1 MKMLYGHAKAFMI
14 ASSFCIFAVAR
25 GSDQPASSSKPT
37 SNVLVETDQAV
48 MLWQK
53 DLPPKEIWLLR
64 LTPDTLTAKA
74 SAGAKAKATIRADS
88 GRIQAIQ
95 LASGDVFKVN
105 PGTGLFARFDPVRRV
120 FVSEAGAET
129 PATPDSL
136 VEEAEGSGTTGDEAI
151 RDALR
156 NAVRKAV
163 GVLVDG
169 EVLVKNEDVI
179 SDKVLTY
186 SDGFVTSYKELSRT
200 QQEGLVRVQIRAHVE
215 QRKLLADLHTAGV
228 KLGPTDGQGLVASAL
243 TRKEAQDTGAAL
255 LAKMLGELPNMLT
268 AEVRPVNAL
277 DYDADTQRLNLSVSV
292 RVDRDKYVAWADS
305 VSAALNRISLAKE
318 SILLNMLPTVGVGEN
333 LLDWSQAPLGPML
346 RFGPD
351 LHGNPKTWCLWMAM
365 RGDERRRTFRLG
377 CYVLDVNI
385 ARALQGTRGKL
396 QVEVALLGAASEEV
410 AKDVFDPLTG
420 KKRDTY
426 WLGWLAPRPRQLV
439 ANYAGQN
446 TSPLLGT
453 ANLADLGP
461 AVNADM
467 SVNVYVVPKCVA
479 GLDQGNVLCAAGIW
493 QTRALQIAPDVLNRM
508 KEIRSRVVFTPAGNP
523 GAGSTP

>member
-1 MKMLYGHAKAFMI
+1 MLMKILHQHAKAFLI
-14 ASSFCIFAVAR
+14 AIGLCLCALAR
-25 GSDQPASSSKPT
+25 ASGQPASSSKPP
-37 SNVLVETDQAV
+37 SDVLVETDQAA
-48 MLWQK
+48 MIWQK
-53 DLPPKEIWLLR
+53 DQPPKEIWLLR
-64 LTPDTLTAKA
+64 LTPDALTAKA
-74 SAGAKAKATIRADS
+74 SAKATATATIRADS
-88 GRIQAIQ
+88 GRIHAIQ
-95 LASGDVFKVN
+95 LCSGDVFKVN
-105 PGTGLFARFDPVRRV
+105 PATGLFARFDPVRRM
-120 FVSEAGAET
+120 FVGEAAAESS
-129 PATPDSL
+129 ATPNSL

-169 EVLVKNEDVI
+169 EVMVKNEDVI

-186 SDGFVTSYKELSRT
+186 SDGFVTNYKELSRT
-200 QQEGLVRVQIRAHVE
+200 QQDGLVRVTIRAQVE

-228 KLGPTDGQGLVASAL
+228 KLGPVDGQGLVASAL

-255 LAKMLGELPNMLT
+255 LAKMLRDLPNMLSV
-268 AEVRPVNAL
+268 EVRPVNAL
-277 DYDADTQRLNLSVSV
+277 DYDADTQLLNLTGSV

-305 VSAALNRISLAKE
+305 FSAALNRIALAKE
-318 SILLNMLPTVGVGEN
+318 SVLLNMLPTVGAGDN
-333 LLDWSQAPLGPML
+333 LLDWAQAPLGPVI

-365 RGDERRRTFRLG
+365 RGDERRRMFRLG

-396 QVEVALLGAASEEV
+396 QVEVALLGAGGEEI

-420 KKRDTY
+420 KKYQNY

-439 ANYAGQN
+439 PNYAGQS

-461 AVNADM
+461 AVNEDM
-467 SVNVYVVPKCVA
+467 SVNVYVVPRVIA
-479 GLDQGNVLCAAGIW
+479 GLDQGNVLCALGIW
-493 QTRALQIAPDVLNRM
+493 QSRKLKVAPEVLNRM
-508 KEIRSRVVFTPAGNP
+508 KEVRSRVIFTPTANP
-523 GAGSTP
+523 

>member
-1 MKMLYGHAKAFMI
+1 MRIFNRHARAFLI
-14 ASSFCIFAVAR
+14 AAGLCICALAR
-25 GSDQPASSSKPT
+25 GGDQPASPSKPA
-37 SNVLVETDQAV
+37 SEVLVETDQGV

-53 DLPPKEIWLLR
+53 DQPPKEIWLLR

-74 SAGAKAKATIRADS
+74 SAGAKAQVNIRADS
-88 GRIQAIQ
+88 GRIQALQ

-105 PGTGLFARFDPVRRV
+105 PATGLFARFDPVRRT
-120 FVSEAGAET
+120 FASENAGEDRG
-129 PATPDSL
+129 TPDAL

-179 SDKVLTY
+179 HDKVLTY

-200 QQEGLVRVQIRAHVE
+200 QQDGLVRVQIRANVE

-228 KLGPTDGQGLVASAL
+228 KLGPVDGQGLVASAL
-243 TRKEAQDTGAAL
+243 TRKDAQDTGAAL
-255 LAKMLGELPNMLT
+255 LGKMLGELPNMLT

-305 VSAALNRISLAKE
+305 FSAALNRIALAKQ
-318 SILLNMLPTVGVGEN
+318 SVLLNMLPTVGVGDD

-365 RGDERRRTFRLG
+365 RGDERRRMFRLG

-396 QVEVALLGAASEEV
+396 QVEVALLGAAREEI
-410 AKDVFDPLTG
+410 AKDFFDPLAG

-439 ANYAGQN
+439 ANYTGQS

-467 SVNVYVVPKCVA
+467 SVNVYVVPRCIA
-479 GLDQGNVLCAAGIW
+479 GLDQGNVLCAVGIW
-493 QTRALQIAPDVLNRM
+493 QSRVLKIAPDVLNRM
-508 KEIRSRVVFTPAGNP
+508 KEMRSRVVFTPAGSP
-523 GAGSTP
+523 AAGSNP